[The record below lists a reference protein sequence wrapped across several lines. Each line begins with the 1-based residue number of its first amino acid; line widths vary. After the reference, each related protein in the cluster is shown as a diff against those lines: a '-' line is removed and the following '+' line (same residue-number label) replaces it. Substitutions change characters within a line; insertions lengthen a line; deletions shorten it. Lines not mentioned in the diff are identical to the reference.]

1 MSNVKVFR
9 FMNGEELIGQVVA
22 ESADKFSL
30 KDVASI
36 QLMPG
41 GGGKVN
47 LGLMPF
53 APYAEESTFEFETK
67 HITTRFT
74 PNTDLLNNYN
84 RVYGAGL
91 VVARTV

>member
-9 FMNGEELIGQVVA
+9 FMNGEELIGQLVS
-22 ESADKFSL
+22 ESEVKFTL

-41 GGGKVN
+41 AAGKVN

-53 APYAEESTFEFETK
+53 APYAEESAFEFETK
-67 HITTRFT
+67 HVSTKFT